1 MIRRQDGLSRRT
13 VLRGAGAA
21 IALPLLGA
29 ARPARPQAE
38 ASPRRFVAMSLGLG
52 LIAENLNP
60 KEAGRGYKPSPYL
73 EALMDLR
80 NDFTVISGA
89 SHPGVTGGHR
99 AEASILTANPE
110 AGSGRGKNSVS
121 IEQYLAKYKGLDTRF
136 PSLVLAS
143 RGSNSPS
150 YTESGSMIPAED
162 SPSELFTRLFVEDSP
177 AARERQQHRA
187 REGRSVLDLVADDAR
202 RLQKEL
208 GSGDR
213 ERLDGYFD
221 SVRTLE
227 KRLAESEAWA
237 SRPKPKVDGK
247 KPVDIRDGND
257 FIGQQ
262 RLMQDMI
269 LLALQTDSTRYVSYH
284 LGGSGGVVPLEGV
297 SEGYHT
303 LSHHGQN
310 EERLRQLALV
320 ETEIVKAWGDFLRG
334 LKRIKESGGTLLD
347 RTAVLLTSN
356 LGNASSHRNVNMP
369 VLFAGGGFR
378 HGQHLAF
385 DQQRN
390 YPLPNL
396 FVSLLQR
403 HGLEEGRF
411 ATGTSTFAGLEF
423 A

>member
-1 MIRRQDGLSRRT
+1 MNRLTRRT
-13 VLRGAGAA
+13 ILRGAGAA
-21 IALPLLGA
+21 IALPLLGG
-29 ARPARPQAE
+29 ARPARAE
-38 ASPRRFVAMSLGLG
+38 ADGSPRRFVAMSLGLG

-60 KEAGRGYKPSPYL
+60 REAGRGYQPSPYL

-80 NDFTVISGA
+80 NEFTVISGA

-110 AGSGRGKNSVS
+110 AGSGRGKNTVS
-121 IEQYLAKYKGLDTRF
+121 IEQYLAKHKGLDTRF

-150 YTESGSMIPAED
+150 YTETGSMIPAED
-162 SPSELFTRLFVEDSP
+162 SPSELFTRLFVEDTP
-177 AARERQQHRA
+177 AARERQQQRA

-202 RLQKEL
+202 LLQKEL
-208 GSGDR
+208 GPGDR

-221 SVRTLE
+221 SVRSLE

-237 SRPKPKVDGK
+237 KRPKPKVDRK

-269 LLALQTDSTRYVSYH
+269 LLSLQTDSTRYVSYH
-284 LGGSGGVVPLEGV
+284 LGGGGGVVPLDGV
-297 SEGYHT
+297 NEGYHT
-303 LSHHGQN
+303 LSHHGQDG
-310 EERLRQLALV
+310 EKLRQLALV

-334 LKRIKESGGTLLD
+334 LKRIQEGGGTLLD

-369 VLFAGGGFR
+369 VLFAGGGFK

-385 DQQRN
+385 DQQKN
-390 YPLPNL
+390 YPLSNL

-403 HGLEEGRF
+403 HGLQEGRF
-411 ATGTSTFAGLEF
+411 ATGTSTFTGLEF

>member
-1 MIRRQDGLSRRT
+1 MNRFTRRT
-13 VLRGAGAA
+13 LLRGAGAA
-21 IALPLLGA
+21 IALPFLGA
-29 ARPARPQAE
+29 ARPARAE
-38 ASPRRFVAMSLGLG
+38 ADASPRRFVAMSLGLG

-73 EALMDLR
+73 EGLMDLR
-80 NDFTVISGA
+80 NAFTVISGA

-110 AGSGRGKNSVS
+110 AGSGRGKNTVS
-121 IEQYLAKYKGLDTRF
+121 IEQYLAKHKGLDTRF

-150 YTESGSMIPAED
+150 YTETGSMIPAED
-162 SPSELFTRLFVEDSP
+162 SPSELFTRLFVEDTP
-177 AARERQQHRA
+177 AARERHQQRA
-187 REGRSVLDLVADDAR
+187 REGRSVLDLVADDSR

-221 SVRTLE
+221 SVRSLE

-237 SRPKPKVDGK
+237 NRPKPKVDRK
-247 KPVDIRDGND
+247 KPVDTRDGND

-284 LGGSGGVVPLEGV
+284 LGGGGGVVPLDGV

-303 LSHHGQN
+303 LSHHGQDD
-310 EERLRQLALV
+310 EKLRQLALV
-320 ETEIVKAWGDFLRG
+320 EIEIIKAWGDFLRG
-334 LKRIKESGGTLLD
+334 LQRIQEGGGTLLD

-369 VLFAGGGFR
+369 VLFAGGGFK

-385 DQQRN
+385 DPQKN
-390 YPLPNL
+390 YPLSNL

-403 HGLEEGRF
+403 HGLEVGRF

-423 A
+423 S